1 MLFDENMVRK
11 TIALMKT
18 DNQLFEIRVI
28 FENKK
33 VMSGYFTDADVMI
46 RELKKIDG
54 NANNVYMTLNR
65 ITAGCYG
72 RSQRDRFE
80 YNPKATTSDNDIVSY
95 DWLMVDLDPKR
106 PSGTSSSEQELNQ
119 SKQLANKIFQF
130 MEQLGFEKP
139 LIALSGNGVHL
150 MYRIALVNCDE
161 NKKLLEQCLKTLN
174 MLFDNEV
181 VGVDLKNFNPARVC
195 KLYGTMAQKGSNCE
209 DRPHRLSGVIN
220 SDDDIKVTD
229 IKYLEKLIS
238 LLPKEPDKPQK
249 YNNYNPG
256 EFDLESW
263 MDKYG
268 IRYERGTYS
277 DGMKYIL
284 DHCPF
289 DINHKGKDAC
299 VFRAKSG
306 AISFHCFHNSCAD
319 KGWRELRMM
328 FEPDAYEKQYM
339 SQQQTMYKQ
348 YNRDRKPSQ
357 PHIEPKDN
365 QPIFYTANEILA
377 LPRPNESYIRTGY
390 EVIDK
395 KMRGLKKGAT
405 SVVSGLRASAKST
418 WISSIALN
426 AINDGNNVG
435 VFSGELSEKNFLR
448 WFLLQAAGKNHVEPS
463 LYEGYYNVPYHTQQK
478 IASWIGDR
486 FYLYNN
492 EYGNNFSAILEQF
505 EKAITE
511 KKLDMLILDN
521 LMAFDISD
529 LSQDK
534 YEAQTKFVWSLH
546 DMAIRH
552 SVHILYIAHPRKAL
566 GFLRLDDLSG
576 TADLANAVD
585 SAFIVHRN
593 NNDFRRLSKQM
604 FGWKEDDP
612 IYTGT
617 NIVEIAKD
625 RDNGTQDVFIPLWY
639 EKETKRLKNNPAEN
653 IIYGWQDM
661 TDGRPEQQTLG
672 GGYGK

>member
-1 MLFDENMVRK
+1 MIFDENEIRR
-11 TIALMKT
+11 TIAIMKP
-18 DNQLFEIRVI
+18 NKQLFEVRVI

-33 VMSGYFTDADVMI
+33 VLSGYFTDADTLI
-46 RELKKIDG
+46 RELKKQDSKS
-54 NANNVYMTLNR
+54 NNVYITLND
-65 ITAGCYG
+65 INPACYG
-72 RSQRDRFE
+72 RSQKDKFE
-80 YNPKATTSDNDIVSY
+80 YNPKATTSDNDIMFY
-95 DWLMVDLDPKR
+95 EWLMVDLDPKR
-106 PSGTSSSEQELNQ
+106 PSGTSSSEQELIQ
-119 SKQLANKIFQF
+119 SKQLANKIFEF
-130 MEQLGFEKP
+130 MSQIGFEKP
-139 LIALSGNGVHL
+139 LTALSGNGVHL
-150 MYRIALVNCDE
+150 MYRIMLKNSDE
-161 NKKLLEQCLKTLN
+161 NKKMLEKALKTLN
-174 MLFDNEV
+174 MLFDNEIISI
-181 VGVDLKNFNPARVC
+181 DLKNFNPARVC
-195 KLYGTMAQKGSNCE
+195 KLYGTMAQKGSNTE
-209 DRPHRLSGVIN
+209 DRPHRMSKIAGN
-220 SDDDIKVTD
+220 TDSIKVTD
-229 IKYLEKLIS
+229 IKYLEKLVN

-249 YNNYNPG
+249 YNNYNPT

-268 IRYERGTYS
+268 LRYERGTYS

-289 DINHKGKDAC
+289 DSNHKGKDAC

-319 KGWRELRMM
+319 KGWHELRMM
-328 FEPDAYEKQYM
+328 FEPDAYEKKYM
-339 SQQQTMYKQ
+339 SQQQTMYRQ

-377 LPRPNESYIRTGY
+377 LPRQNESYIRTGY

-405 SVVSGLRASAKST
+405 SVISGLRASAKST
-418 WISSIALN
+418 WLSAIALN
-426 AINDGNNVG
+426 AVNDGNNVG

-448 WFLLQAAGKNHVEPS
+448 WFMLQAAGKNHVEPS

-478 IASWIGDR
+478 IASWLGDR

-529 LSQDK
+529 LSHDK
-534 YEAQTKFVWSLH
+534 YEAQTRFVWSLH
-546 DMAIRH
+546 DMAMKYC
-552 SVHILYIAHPRKAL
+552 VHILYVAHPRKAL

-576 TADLANAVD
+576 TADLGNAVD

-604 FGWKEDDP
+604 FGWQESNP

-639 EKETKRLKNNPAEN
+639 EPETKRLKNSPAEN

-661 TDGRPEQQTLG
+661 TDGRPEQQTMG
-672 GGYGK
+672 G